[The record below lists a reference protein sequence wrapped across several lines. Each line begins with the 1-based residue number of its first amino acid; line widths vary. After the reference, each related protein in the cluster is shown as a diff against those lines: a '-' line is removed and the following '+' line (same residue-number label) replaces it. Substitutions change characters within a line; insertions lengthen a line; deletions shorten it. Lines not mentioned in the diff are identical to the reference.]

1 MSAAPPARSQ
11 LLLYGALALPLSFA
25 GLPLYLHA
33 PDFYA
38 TALMQPIA
46 VLGGVLLALR
56 ILDAVQ
62 DPLIGVLSDRF
73 SAHRLMIVIG
83 GAALLLTGF
92 VALFNPSVSPLP
104 DGNTLAWFALS
115 VFLCSTGFSIVT
127 INYQAL
133 GGLWN
138 VPSGDRTRVTA
149 VREAFGLIGILTA
162 SILPAVLLA
171 NFDPLRSF
179 ALLSLF
185 LAPVFLIGV
194 WLFHRW
200 FRRQPSGPEG
210 EKPAA
215 LASASG
221 LTALLRDPWSR
232 RFYGVFFISNL
243 ASAVP
248 AVLVLFYIRDRLA
261 AEEYT
266 GLFLVIYFLSGAL
279 CLPLWQ
285 KIAART
291 GKAKAWAISMVLAVV
306 TFLWAFTL
314 SGGDV
319 LPFAVICVLS
329 GSALG
334 ADLAIPPAIVADR
347 IDATRD
353 QRRAARYFAANA
365 FCAKSA
371 FAFATGLSLPTLGL
385 LGYQPGQPAEAG
397 VGLSLALVYALVP
410 CLIKVVSAIWLFR
423 VLPVLEDRPRAALS

>member
-92 VALFNPSVSPLP
+92 AALFNPSVSPLP
-104 DGNTLAWFALS
+104 DGYTLAWFALS

-371 FAFATGLSLPTLGL
+371 FAFATGLSLPALGL

-397 VGLSLALVYALVP
+397 VGLSLSLVYALVP

>member
-92 VALFNPSVSPLP
+92 AALFNPSVSPLP
-104 DGNTLAWFALS
+104 DGYTLAWFALS

-365 FCAKSA
+365 FSAKSA

-410 CLIKVVSAIWLFR
+410 CLIKVVSAIWLFC